1 MKSDNINCNIFS
13 ELDVMIVKKNE
24 ANYTN
29 LIKDYYISDTR
40 VKIVF

>member
-1 MKSDNINCNIFS
+1 
-13 ELDVMIVKKNE
+13 MIVKKNE

-40 VKIVF
+40 VKIVFLKKKPRILVY